1 MDTTTSFDLN
11 RAIQQWRESL
21 QQCPAFR
28 RENLD
33 ELETH
38 LRDSVATLQQRGLS
52 GAEAFLVATR
62 RAGSGAILG
71 AEFSKVNARSLW
83 LDRAYWMLV
92 GNLFFWFLNSLL
104 SPIGSGLL
112 FFGFKEF
119 GAAGAS
125 SSSYVY
131 IAIFSA
137 AVQLL
142 TFAAVLA
149 LCWRLFTS
157 NWSLATKWPA
167 KYVSSSTCFVA
178 AAAVGIV
185 CMILAQLVRGSSSV
199 LLIKYA
205 SREEIGQ
212 FGMGQSL
219 GGMVASLV
227 EAAVLVILGL
237 WLARR
242 RWLAKNRA

>member
-1 MDTTTSFDLN
+1 METTTPFDLN
-11 RAIQQWRESL
+11 RAIQLWRESL
-21 QQCPAFR
+21 EQSPAFR

-38 LRDSVATLQQRGLS
+38 LRDSVAVLQQRGLS
-52 GAEAFLVATR
+52 EEEAFLVATR

-71 AEFSKVNARSLW
+71 AEFGKLNARNIW
-83 LDRAYWMLV
+83 LDRVLWMLV
-92 GNLFFWFLNSLL
+92 GNMFFWFLNSLL
-104 SPIGSGLL
+104 YPIGSGLL
-112 FFGFKEF
+112 FFSFKEF

-125 SSSYVY
+125 SSNYLYV
-131 IAIFSA
+131 AIFSA
-137 AVQLL
+137 TIQLI
-142 TFAAVLA
+142 TFATVLA

-157 NWSLATKWPA
+157 NWSSATKWLA

-212 FGMGQSL
+212 FAMGQSL

-227 EAAVLVILGL
+227 EAAVFVILAL

-242 RWLAKNRA
+242 RLLAKT